1 MSIQSISGWLKNA
14 AEKNMSLAEYILYDE
29 EIETGASKEQII
41 AKVERTLDVMEN
53 SAKEALEK
61 EVHSV
66 SGISGGD
73 ANKLHKYSKGDKC
86 ILGNVSKKA
95 LSYAVSASEVN
106 ASMGVI
112 VAAPTAGSCGII
124 PGVLFSVAEEFN
136 ADRKHLIDA
145 LLVAGG
151 VGKVIALKASLAG
164 AEAGC
169 QAECGSASAM
179 AAAAACTLLDG
190 TPEQC
195 MQAANLALKN
205 SLGLA
210 CDPVAGLVEVPCIKR
225 NGIYAVHSL
234 TAADMALAGVESK
247 IPLDEVIDAMYA
259 IGISLP
265 AGIRETATGG
275 LAITPTGCR
284 IKEQLF

>member
-1 MSIQSISGWLKNA
+1 MSIQSTSDWLAKA
-14 AEKNMSLAEYILYDE
+14 KEKGMTLAQYVLYDE
-29 EIETGASKEQII
+29 VKETGSTEEEIL
-41 AKVERTLDVMEN
+41 AKINRTLDVMEN
-53 SAKEALEK
+53 ASKKALQNNVK
-61 EVHSV
+61 SV

-73 ANKLHKYSKGDKC
+73 AQKLYSYATTKRSL
-86 ILGNVSKKA
+86 LGGLPEKA
-95 LSYAVSASEVN
+95 MYYAVSTSEVN

-124 PGVLFSVAEEFN
+124 PGTLFAVAEEFK
-136 ADRKHLIDA
+136 ATREQLVDA

-151 VGKVIALKASLAG
+151 VGKAIAVNASLAG

-169 QAECGSASAM
+169 QAECGSACAM
-179 AAAAACTLLDG
+179 AAAGACVLLNG

-195 MQAANLALKN
+195 MQAAALALKN

-225 NGIYAVHSL
+225 NGIFAVHALS
-234 TAADMALAGVESK
+234 AADMALAGVESK
-247 IPLDEVIDAMYA
+247 IPLDEIIDAMYA
-259 IGISLP
+259 IGVSLP

-275 LAITPTGCR
+275 LAVTPTGCK
-284 IKEQLF
+284 IKENLF